1 MKLALLFLGLAAA
14 YLLIGWLVSFPI
26 RFRSLY
32 AVQSENQSAGPT
44 GGRLRS
50 AQHGLWSGSKAA
62 VG

>member
-1 MKLALLFLGLAAA
+1 MKLALLFLGLAARLSVDRLA
-14 YLLIGWLVSFPI
+14 RQFSNSIPI
-26 RFRSLY
+26 LY